1 LHVIHLTFNNS
12 IMKIYTKTGDKG
24 TTGLYGGTR
33 VKKSDD
39 RLDLYGTVDELL
51 SNLGLVHDLLNEPQI
66 KSFIIKLQAELFCIG
81 SYIAA
86 SPEKKKL
93 KLPILHKEYVEEM
106 ELQMDQWNEEVSPLK
121 YFILPGGHK
130 TSSQIH
136 IARTLCRKVER
147 KCVGFEEGFEE
158 KEHII
163 IFLNRFSDYLF
174 VLARYF
180 NHVNN
185 VQEIAWIPE
194 K

>member
-1 LHVIHLTFNNS
+1 
-12 IMKIYTKTGDKG
+12 MKIYTKTGDNG

-33 VKKSDD
+33 VSKSDE
-39 RLDLYGTVDELL
+39 RLELYGTVDELL
-51 SNLGLVHDLLNEPQI
+51 SHVGLIHDLIDEINVKQFLV
-66 KSFIIKLQAELFCIG
+66 KLQAELFCIG

-86 SPEKKKL
+86 SPEKSKL
-93 KLPILHKEYVEEM
+93 RLPELHSDYVADM
-106 ELQMDQWNEEVSPLK
+106 ERQMDEWGEIIPPLK
-121 YFILPGGHK
+121 HFILPGGHS

-136 IARTLCRKVER
+136 IVRTLCRKLER

-158 KEHII
+158 QDQII

-174 VLARYF
+174 VLARHF
-180 NHVNN
+180 NHSNN

>member
-1 LHVIHLTFNNS
+1 
-12 IMKIYTKTGDKG
+12 MKIYTKTGDKG

-33 VKKSDD
+33 IKKSDD

-51 SNLGLVHDLLNEPQI
+51 SHLGLIHDLLEEKAI

-86 SPEKKKL
+86 SPEKKNL
-93 KLPILHKEYVEEM
+93 KLPNLHTEYIDEM
-106 ELQMDQWNEEVSPLK
+106 EQQIDRWNEEIPPLK
-121 YFILPGGHK
+121 HFILPGGHA

-147 KCVGFEEGFEE
+147 KCVGFEAGFDQ

-174 VLARYF
+174 VLARHF
-180 NHVNN
+180 NHINN